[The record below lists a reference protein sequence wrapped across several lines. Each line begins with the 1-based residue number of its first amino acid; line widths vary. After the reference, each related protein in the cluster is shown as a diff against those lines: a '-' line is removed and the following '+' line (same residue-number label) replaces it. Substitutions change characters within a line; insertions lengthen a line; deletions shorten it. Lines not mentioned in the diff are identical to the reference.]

1 MTKNIE
7 IINELL
13 SNLNKLKKESVILY
27 YNIKTNKDKKLI
39 TKYLEIN
46 KKIKEGEVFL
56 IENVLNKSYYTYQ
69 IKKGIKTINKITSKY
84 DPKAKNLLKLDYSF
98 F

>member
-1 MTKNIE
+1 MSKNIE
-7 IINELL
+7 IINDLL
-13 SNLNKLKKESVILY
+13 NNLNKLKKESVILY

-39 TKYLEIN
+39 IKYLEIN
-46 KKIKEGEVFL
+46 KQIKNIEQFL

-69 IKKGIKTINKITSKY
+69 IKKGIKTINKISSSY
-84 DPKAKNLLKLDYSF
+84 DFKTKDLLKLDYSF